1 MYVPPAFDV
10 KDPQA
15 SWDAIRAHPL
25 GLLISQGDDGIVA
38 NPVPFEVSHSG
49 ATTTLR
55 THLAR
60 ANGQWRTLQGQS
72 VLIVFQGADAYV
84 SPQWYETKKEHGRVV
99 PTWNYSVIQVR
110 GMAQVIDDKDWLLAL
125 VSRLTDHHEHG
136 VGPGKAWSVTDA
148 PDDYI
153 RSQLRAIVGVEIAVT
168 DIQGKRKASQNRTQ
182 PDRTGVVEGLKGLGG
197 DDNEAM
203 AAMVN
208 KLSIELTK

>member
-10 KDPQA
+10 KDPKD

-60 ANGQWRTLQGQS
+60 ANGQWRRLEGQS

-110 GMAQVIDDKDWLLAL
+110 GRARVIDDKDWLLAL

-136 VGPGKAWSVTDA
+136 VGQGKAWSVTDA

-153 RSQLRAIVGVEIAVT
+153 QSQLRAIVGVEIEVT
-168 DIQGKRKASQNRTQ
+168 QIHGKLKASQNRTQ
-182 PDRTGVVEGLKGLGG
+182 PDRTGVVEGLKSLGG
-197 DDNEAM
+197 DNNEVM
-203 AAMVN
+203 AALVN
-208 KLSIELTK
+208 KPSDELTK

>member
-1 MYVPPAFDV
+1 MYMPPAFNV

-60 ANGQWRTLQGQS
+60 ANGQWRTLEGQS
-72 VLIVFQGADAYV
+72 VLTVFQAVDAYV

-110 GMAQVIDDKDWLLAL
+110 GRARVIDDKDWLLTL

-136 VGPGKAWSVTDA
+136 VGQGKAWSVSDA
-148 PDDYI
+148 PADYI
-153 RSQLRAIVGVEIAVT
+153 HSQLRAIVGIEIEVT
-168 DIQGKRKASQNRTQ
+168 DIQGKLKASQNRTKL
-182 PDRTGVVEGLKGLGG
+182 DRSGVVEGLKGLGG
-197 DDNEAM
+197 DHNEVM
-203 AAMVN
+203 AALVS
-208 KLSIELTK
+208 KQSDELTK